1 MVYTHIYIYTCYRVK
16 TRQYGRS
23 QKKKFAWANKD
34 ETIIIII
41 AVCVCVYNNNN
52 NRRSR
57 RRSRRIV
64 SYRPSARPICTRTRC
79 VFGRVG
85 ETSAVGGHKRV
96 RVVCAVYAYLRVRP
110 SETVRSRPVSRVYRP
125 VRFSRGRAHSPPR
138 TAAVCHSRPLPNSDD
153 PARRR
158 PQVSFPPIPNPRPF
172 PAHTA
177 GKQRSREIPSKI
189 PLAGCVLVFRV
200 CSPSLATIRISRH
213 RRIYGR
219 GADPISKGH

>member
-1 MVYTHIYIYTCYRVK
+1 MV
-16 TRQYGRS
+16 GRK
-23 QKKKFAWANKD
+23 KKKFAWANKD

-41 AVCVCVYNNNN
+41 AVCVYNNNN

-57 RRSRRIV
+57 IV
-64 SYRPSARPICTRTRC
+64 SAECASYLYTDTMRFRA
-79 VFGRVG
+79 RVG

-96 RVVCAVYAYLRVRP
+96 RASCAQCTRTTGRP

-158 PQVSFPPIPNPRPF
+158 PQVSFPPISNPRPF

-189 PLAGCVLVFRV
+189 IPLAGCVSVFRV
-200 CSPSLATIRISRH
+200 CSLSLSLATIRISRH
-213 RRIYGR
+213 HRIDGR
-219 GADPISKGH
+219 TPFRKATEFRTQGRI